1 MGGASDGLAIAT
13 GRGLL
18 ADFGTCGDVRRG
30 GLRVGRNCRG
40 GNWGSFRELAGEA
53 RPQMARVRDGFFAS
67 AARELAS
74 RVLAR
79 GDLARPHMGR
89 VRDGF
94 FALAA
99 RELASL
105 VLARCDLARPQ
116 MARVRDGFFASAAR
130 GLASG
135 VLALRD
141 LARRG
146 NDPCDLARRGIALRD
161 LARRGIAPC
170 DLARRGVGRRVVAGR
185 ALGPRELARCLR
197 IRRAVVV
204 CGRGG
209 TGFRLR
215 PIRRGL
221 RRVLCGDW
229 RSRSGGRARRIPVTE
244 WTRCRGTSR
253 AGERAPTTAFRFGS
267 R

>member
-1 MGGASDGLAIAT
+1 MVGASDGLAIAT

-30 GLRVGRNCRG
+30 GVKVGRNCRG
-40 GNWGSFRELAGEA
+40 ANWGSFRELAGEA

-79 GDLARPHMGR
+79 
-89 VRDGF
+89 
-94 FALAA
+94 
-99 RELASL
+99 
-105 VLARCDLARPQ
+105 CDLARPQ
-116 MARVRDGFFASAAR
+116 MARVRGGFFASAAR

-135 VLALRD
+135 VL
-141 LARRG
+141 
-146 NDPCDLARRGIALRD
+146 ALRD

-253 AGERAPTTAFRFGS
+253 AGERAPTTAFRLDS